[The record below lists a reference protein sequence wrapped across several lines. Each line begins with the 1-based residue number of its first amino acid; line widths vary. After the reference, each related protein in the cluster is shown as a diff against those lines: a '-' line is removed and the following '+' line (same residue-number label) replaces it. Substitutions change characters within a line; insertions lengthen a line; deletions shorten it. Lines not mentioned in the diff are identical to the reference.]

1 MGITVT
7 RKIGGAVTRN
17 RIKRRLREVF
27 RRNRPAFVP
36 ALDVVVNAYHESR
49 DMSVSQLE
57 QEFLTAFG
65 RLAKRFE

>member
-17 RIKRRLREVF
+17 RIKRRLRDVF
-27 RRNRPAFVP
+27 RRNRPAFDP
-36 ALDVVVNAYHESR
+36 ALDVVVNAYHEIR